1 MVAISQ
7 HDAEH
12 PSQPGSSHEDSQHGA
27 GRGDVYIVG
36 IAMTPLG
43 RHPHLSVKDLTREA
57 VTGALADARCELE
70 AVQAAWFSNT
80 RQGILEGQN
89 TIRGQC
95 ALRPLGV
102 QGVPIAN
109 VENAC
114 ASSST
119 ALREAIAHL
128 RAGMCDVALVC
139 GAEKMFYPDKRE
151 QMLQAFAGG
160 ADVHLLDDSQAWLA
174 GLGQELLPPGD
185 LGHGGG
191 THSFFM
197 DYYAAMARMHMQR
210 YGTTQRQ
217 IAAVAAKNH
226 FHSTFNP
233 LAQYRH
239 DMTVEEV
246 LADVPIQFPLTR
258 AMCAPIS
265 DGAAAAIVC
274 HARALSRF
282 DAHRAVR
289 VSALALVSGS
299 DRDPEDLDRHIGR
312 VAALQ
317 AYEEAGIDPADIDVA
332 EVHDACSFA
341 EILQVENLGFFDRG
355 DAAPQAERGA
365 TRLGGRVPVNPSG
378 GLVSKGHPVGATG
391 LIQLHELTT
400 QLRGEAGR
408 RQVVNA
414 RIAVAENGGGYWGGE
429 EAATTVTVLERIA
442 RRGQ

>member
-1 MVAISQ
+1 MTTTP
-7 HDAEH
+7 HRPERAERQFA
-12 PSQPGSSHEDSQHGA
+12 PESGVRHGF
-27 GRGDVYIVG
+27 GPGDVYIVG

-43 RHPHLSVKDLTREA
+43 RHVARSVKDLAREA
-57 VTGALADARCELE
+57 VTGALADAGCDLG

-95 ALRPLGV
+95 ALRALGL
-102 QGVPIAN
+102 QRVPIAN

-114 ASSST
+114 ASAST
-119 ALREAIAHL
+119 ALRQAVAHL
-128 RAGMCDVALVC
+128 RAGMCDVALVA
-139 GAEKMFYPDKRE
+139 GAEKMFYPDKKA
-151 QMLQAFAGG
+151 QMLHAFAGG
-160 ADVHLLDDSQAWLA
+160 ADVHLLDESRSWIA
-174 GLGQELLPPGD
+174 GLGRELLPAGD
-185 LGHGGG
+185 PGHGRGA
-191 THSFFM
+191 HSFFM

-239 DMTVEEV
+239 DMTVDEV
-246 LADVPIQFPLTR
+246 LADAPVQFPLTR
-258 AMCAPIS
+258 SMCAPVS

-282 DAHRAVR
+282 DARRAVR
-289 VSALALVSGS
+289 VAALSLASGS
-299 DRDPEDLDRHIGR
+299 ERDPQNLDQHIGR

-317 AYEEAGIDPADIDVA
+317 AYADAGVEPGDIDVA

-341 EILQVENLGFFDRG
+341 EILQVENLGLFARG
-355 DAAPQAERGA
+355 EAGPQAERGA
-365 TRLGGRVPVNPSG
+365 GRLGGRVPVNTSG

-391 LIQLHELTT
+391 LIQLHELAA
-400 QLRGEAGR
+400 QLRGEAGA
-408 RQVVNA
+408 RQVPGA
-414 RIAVAENGGGYWGGE
+414 RLAVAENGGGYWGGE
-429 EAATTVTVLERIA
+429 EAATTVTVLEGPA
-442 RRGQ
+442 RRAQ